1 MPRRARAVL
10 QTETALYIVTPRVT
24 PLGAKLA
31 EITSNDGLVA
41 WGLHQVLVP
50 FRGSGDGV

>member
-1 MPRRARAVL
+1 ML